1 MDCSPPGSS
10 VHGICQKRMLEWVA
24 ISFSRRSSRP
34 RDRIHVS
41 CIAGRFFTIQKK
53 RGYTSEYIKGL
64 EGAWQIV
71 NDIYGL
77 FPKYLKIDGNVES
90 ERKWGHSGWFLFWCP
105 QCAPEGHC
113 ESGKLRSPPVRGSLL
128 PPAARPWHR
137 GETICSGQHLG
148 SDFQM
153 LSCMAWS
160 WFPPLSWLQEPDCVV
175 SENTNVHVLSP
186 FSPSAWRWVWWV
198 TFCA

>member
-10 VHGICQKRMLEWVA
+10 VHGIRQKRMLQWVA

-90 ERKWGHSGWFLFWCP
+90 ERK
-105 QCAPEGHC
+105 
-113 ESGKLRSPPVRGSLL
+113 
-128 PPAARPWHR
+128 
-137 GETICSGQHLG
+137 
-148 SDFQM
+148 
-153 LSCMAWS
+153 
-160 WFPPLSWLQEPDCVV
+160 
-175 SENTNVHVLSP
+175 
-186 FSPSAWRWVWWV
+186 
-198 TFCA
+198 